1 MYATEIINFI
11 DSERKYI
18 SGILVRENCMET
30 KIGFFI
36 KDLRIIKNRELK
48 DMIIVD
54 NLAHSFGFQI
64 DNGVPILE
72 FHNDKNDKELKYLCN
87 YLVEASSWEDLRE
100 FNRKKMKLNELAD
113 LKVEDIEI

>member
-1 MYATEIINFI
+1 
-11 DSERKYI
+11 
-18 SGILVRENCMET
+18 MET

-72 FHNDKNDKELKYLCN
+72 FHDDKNDKELKYLCN
-87 YLVEASSWEDLRE
+87 YLIEGCTFEDLRE
-100 FNRKKMKLNELAD
+100 YNRKKLKLNELAE
-113 LKVEDIEI
+113 LKIEDIEI